1 MQRLAAVSINHLIGA
16 PRHDLNTRAP
26 VRSLIGNW
34 SRMLRFLRSRK
45 TVKSPQLPEGI
56 RIYAFGDIHGRADLL
71 EELFTVID
79 RDLEHN
85 PINRPIEVYHGDYID
100 RGPDSARTLDLLI
113 KRRRSQTTVFLKG
126 NHEAYFLEVL
136 RDASKFE
143 DWRQFG
149 GLETLTSYGIQPSLD
164 ADAGAQVELIRL
176 LNNALPE
183 EHLLFLQSLQLSFV
197 CGDYFF
203 VHAGVRPGI
212 PLNEQ
217 QESDLLWIRNEFLNS
232 NANFGKFV
240 VHGHTP
246 VHQPEK
252 RKNRINIDTGAY
264 ATGNLTLLKIEGTS
278 MLSCGTGLKQ

>member
-164 ADAGAQVELIRL
+164 ADAGAQALIRMWR
-176 LNNALPE
+176 
-183 EHLLFLQSLQLSFV
+183 LLFCSCRRSTRNSAKRTTRIGFALDPQRIS
-197 CGDYFF
+197 
-203 VHAGVRPGI
+203 
-212 PLNEQ
+212 Q
-217 QESDLLWIRNEFLNS
+217 Q
-232 NANFGKFV
+232 
-240 VHGHTP
+240 
-246 VHQPEK
+246 Q
-252 RKNRINIDTGAY
+252 RKLR
-264 ATGNLTLLKIEGTS
+264 
-278 MLSCGTGLKQ
+278 